1 MAYAVNLPDST
12 QFVTVD
18 ELRKF
23 NIDDSDGEVKAAKAY
38 FGNNNHQWWIAG
50 NQNTDSTTLF
60 AASPLRI
67 TLKDLGITYFI
78 TFEQSLMKN
87 TTIYIDD
94 VKKECIF
101 YNR

>member
-38 FGNNNHQWWIAG
+38 FGNNNHQW
-50 NQNTDSTTLF
+50 
-60 AASPLRI
+60 
-67 TLKDLGITYFI
+67 
-78 TFEQSLMKN
+78 
-87 TTIYIDD
+87 
-94 VKKECIF
+94 
-101 YNR
+101 